1 MTHAIRIHET
11 GGANVLKWQD
21 LDAGDPQPGQVR
33 LRQTAV
39 GLNYIDIYH
48 RTGVYPTALPGGLGV
63 EAAGVVEA
71 VGEGVA
77 LFKTGDRVAYAGGV
91 AGAYA
96 ESRVVPATLLV
107 KLPDNVSDEVA
118 AGFLLQGMTVQFLI
132 RACYKVKPGQTVLW
146 HAAAGGVG
154 LVACQWLKAL
164 GVNVIGTVSSEDKA
178 AIARAHGCAHTIIS
192 TREDI
197 AARVRELTGGAGVP
211 VVYDSVGKD
220 TWDTSLNS
228 LQPLGTMVSF
238 GNSSGVVPPFS
249 VGQLAAK
256 GSLFVTRPIL
266 AHYIA
271 RREDLESTARDL
283 FDFLA
288 SGSVNVGIRQRY
300 ALKDA
305 AQAHMDLE
313 GRKTTGSSILVP

>member
-1 MTHAIRIHET
+1 M
-11 GGANVLKWQD
+11 
-21 LDAGDPQPGQVR
+21 
-33 LRQTAV
+33 
-39 GLNYIDIYH
+39 
-48 RTGVYPTALPGGLGV
+48 
-63 EAAGVVEA
+63 
-71 VGEGVA
+71 
-77 LFKTGDRVAYAGGV
+77 
-91 AGAYA
+91 
-96 ESRVVPATLLV
+96 
-107 KLPDNVSDEVA
+107 
-118 AGFLLQGMTVQFLI
+118 
-132 RACYKVKPGQTVLW
+132 
-146 HAAAGGVG
+146 
-154 LVACQWLKAL
+154 
-164 GVNVIGTVSSEDKA
+164 SSEEKA
-178 AIARAHGCAHTIIS
+178 GIARAHGCTHTIIS

-220 TWDTSLNS
+220 TWDASLNS

-271 RREDLESTARDL
+271 RREDLEHTARDL
-283 FDFLA
+283 FEFLA